1 MAQFLFLVSYTSES
15 WAMQVREHPDVVARI
30 QPSIES
36 LGGSITGCYYA
47 LGAADL
53 VLLADFPS
61 AEEAAAFSL
70 AATAGGSLKSITTT
84 ALLSVEQGM
93 AAMQRAHEA
102 GSLYAPPVPSSRAP
116 VA

>member
-1 MAQFLFLVSYTSES
+1 MATFLFHVSYTSES
-15 WAMQVREHPDVVARI
+15 WAMQVREHPDVIKRI

-53 VLLADFPS
+53 ILLAEFPS
-61 AEEAAAFSL
+61 VEEAAAFSL
-70 AATAGGSLKSITTT
+70 AATAGGSVKSIATT

-102 GSLYAPPVPSSRAP
+102 GSHYVPPVPSSRTP

>member
-1 MAQFLFLVSYTSES
+1 MAQFLFHVSYTSES
-15 WAMQVREHPDVVARI
+15 WAMQVREHPNVIDRI

-61 AEEAAAFSL
+61 TEAAAAFSL

-84 ALLSVEQGM
+84 PLLSVDQGM
-93 AAMQRAHEA
+93 AAMERAHEA
-102 GSLYAPPVPSSRAP
+102 GRLYVPPVPASRAP
-116 VA
+116 VE